1 MKLDQESF
9 DDLIN
14 VMQLGAGYW
23 ADIDEATFDPDT
35 GQGRIKLYELD
46 EMGNPEDTHDLTT
59 DSVLRVLN
67 RLSEY
72 RLAEDIKGTLARH
85 HEEDFLIHVD
95 AEVADCW
102 LQLATFGKL
111 VYA

>member
-14 VMQLGAGYW
+14 VMQLGAGHW
-23 ADIDEATFDPDT
+23 ADIDDSSFDEES
-35 GQGRIKLYELD
+35 GFGSIRLYELD

-85 HEEDFLIHVD
+85 REEDFLIHVD
-95 AEVADCW
+95 AEAADCW
-102 LQLATFGKL
+102 LQLATFGEL
-111 VYA
+111 VYG